1 MLANQL
7 EKSVGLRLR
16 LGGRWLACFLVVL
29 SLGFLPVGLW
39 AQDLV
44 IEVTRAEATRAEATR
59 AEATR
64 AEATRAEATRAEAT
78 RAEALKADV
87 PEQAVAKAEIPKEL
101 GTTSEPEKWN
111 VKLGGHVQLDYV
123 LWANASE
130 SIPNTNNY
138 FNFRR
143 LRLVADGTG
152 YDVCDF
158 RLQMTLEP
166 EPFGDALPEANLTP
180 QVKTPISR

>member
-7 EKSVGLRLR
+7 EKSAGYRLR
-16 LGGRWLACFLVVL
+16 LGGRWLACFLVGL
-29 SLGFLPVGLW
+29 SSGFLPVGLW
-39 AQDLV
+39 AQDLE
-44 IEVTRAEATRAEATR
+44 I
-59 AEATR
+59 
-64 AEATRAEATRAEAT
+64 EATRAEAT

-111 VKLGGHVQLDYV
+111 VKLGGHVQMDYV

>member
-39 AQDLV
+39 AQDLE
-44 IEVTRAEATRAEATR
+44 IEVTR